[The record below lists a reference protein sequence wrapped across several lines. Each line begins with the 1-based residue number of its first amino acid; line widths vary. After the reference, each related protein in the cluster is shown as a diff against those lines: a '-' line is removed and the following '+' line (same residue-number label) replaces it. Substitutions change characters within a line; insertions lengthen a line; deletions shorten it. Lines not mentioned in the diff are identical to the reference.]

1 MVYMKGVPGAPQCGF
16 SSMVCKVLDS
26 YGELQFCNLVQ
37 ILIIPREFFYFFSV
51 KGTNPMSNQNEK
63 LFSWLCC
70 IDWVVGNGG
79 IGRGEVQIKGCISRS
94 GAQRRHQKL
103 QVLQNLEGV

>member
-37 ILIIPREFFYFFSV
+37 KKKFPRGFFF
-51 KGTNPMSNQNEK
+51 
-63 LFSWLCC
+63 
-70 IDWVVGNGG
+70 
-79 IGRGEVQIKGCISRS
+79 R
-94 GAQRRHQKL
+94 
-103 QVLQNLEGV
+103 

>member
-16 SSMVCKVLDS
+16 SSMVCKILDS

-37 ILIIPREFFYFFSV
+37 ILFFSGGFFFSV
-51 KGTNPMSNQNEK
+51 KGTNSMSIQNET
-63 LFSWLCC
+63 LLSWLCC
-70 IDWVVGNGG
+70 IDWVVGNGV

>member
-26 YGELQFCNLVQ
+26 YGELQFRNLVQ
-37 ILIIPREFFYFFSV
+37 ILFFPREFFYFFSV
-51 KGTNPMSNQNEK
+51 KGTNPMSNQNET

-70 IDWVVGNGG
+70 IDWLVGNGG